1 MATRNA
7 PGRDKIAFL
16 RMGSPRHLLAEWPR
30 LHRRLA
36 SARRR
41 ALFSDFDG
49 TLMWIRPRVR
59 PARLAPRIQRMLTAS
74 VRRGDVVG
82 VVSGRRLA
90 SVREA
95 VGLEGIWY
103 VGVHGCYARSPRG
116 QDFVL
121 LDKRALRRVA
131 AATCYLLQRVGKLPG
146 ISIEGKRAVVTV
158 HYRGARRRERD
169 LARAAVQ
176 ACLRP
181 GLAVMLSKKAWEL
194 VPEMNG
200 RMVDKWRAIR
210 FILRREGIAESDCHA
225 VVHIGDD
232 TTDERV
238 FRALGGITVAVGKQ
252 RRTAARYY
260 LKNPGE
266 VRKFL
271 ELWSA
276 LPR

>member
-1 MATRNA
+1 
-7 PGRDKIAFL
+7 
-16 RMGSPRHLLAEWPR
+16 
-30 LHRRLA
+30 
-36 SARRR
+36 
-41 ALFSDFDG
+41 
-49 TLMWIRPRVR
+49 
-59 PARLAPRIQRMLTAS
+59 MLTAS
-74 VRRGDVVG
+74 VQRGDVVG

-116 QDFVL
+116 RDFVL
-121 LDKRALRRVA
+121 LDKGALRRVA
-131 AATCYLLQRVGKLPG
+131 AATRFLSQRIGKLPG
-146 ISIEGKRAVVTV
+146 ISIEVKRAVTTV
-158 HYRGARRRERD
+158 HYRGARRRERE
-169 LARAAVQ
+169 LAWAAVQ

-181 GLAVMLSKKAWEL
+181 GLSLMFSKKAWEL

-200 RMVDKWRAIR
+200 RMVDKWTAIR
-210 FILRREGIAESDCHA
+210 FILRREGFRQSDHHA

-232 TTDERV
+232 TTDEHV

-260 LKNPGE
+260 LRNPGE

-271 ELWSA
+271 TLWSR
-276 LPR
+276 LPG